1 MDLNKLIEDYWSTV
15 YTLEDY
21 QHDLQDLSP
30 EEFEEMEFLK
40 RRKKLL
46 ETLIKESGGELI

>member
-21 QHDLQDLSP
+21 KHDIQDLT
-30 EEFEEMEFLK
+30 EEELKDMEFLK

-46 ETLIKESGGELI
+46 ETLIKESVGKL

>member
-21 QHDLQDLSP
+21 KHDIQDLT
-30 EEFEEMEFLK
+30 EEELNDMEFLK

>member
-1 MDLNKLIEDYWSTV
+1 MDLNKLITEYWQV
-15 YTLEDY
+15 FYTIEDY

-30 EEFEEMEFLK
+30 EEFEEMKFLK

-46 ETLIKESGGELI
+46 ETLIKESGGEL

>member
-15 YTLEDY
+15 YTLDDY
-21 QHDLQDLSP
+21 QHDIQDLT
-30 EEFEEMEFLK
+30 EDELKEMEFLK

-46 ETLIKESGGELI
+46 ETLIKEMGGELI